1 MRPTRITYD
10 PDGDVLYV
18 NFGQPSASA
27 GYQLSDQILLRVD
40 AKTQLASGLTIFNYS
55 FHASAT
61 AREIPLSGIDEQ
73 GTPKALLLN
82 ILGSAPVNQFLTVVS
97 QDGRIFAHL
106 LSPTLQQ
113 AVAG

>member
-18 NFGQPSASA
+18 NFGQPTAST

-40 AKTQLASGLTIFNYS
+40 PKTQMASGLTIFNYAV
-55 FHASAT
+55 HATA
-61 AREIPLSGIDEQ
+61 AREIPLPGIEEQ
-73 GTPKALLLN
+73 GDARALLLN
-82 ILGSAPVNQFLTVVS
+82 ILGSAPVNQFLTIIAR
-97 QDGRIFAHL
+97 DGGLFAHL
-106 LSPTLQQ
+106 LSPSLQQ